1 MAGYGKML
9 QRFWPIVLLAAGVS
23 LAACQETPL
32 APTDVTPRHDP
43 VVISL
48 APEPLYAVA
57 SSGVNFVENG
67 EVREYAYR
75 TSFDLILRA
84 HSDNEIGVMLTSDSV
99 VLQQLESV
107 PVEGPGGGVDRETY
121 RFEARSGEDR
131 IEANEETSRVFDV
144 WYTLPNGGREALIAV
159 SLDFVDDNGT
169 PFSQVHQVAV
179 EPLPE
184 P

>member
-1 MAGYGKML
+1 M
-9 QRFWPIVLLAAGVS
+9 
-23 LAACQETPL
+23 
-32 APTDVTPRHDP
+32 
-43 VVISL
+43 
-48 APEPLYAVA
+48 
-57 SSGVNFVENG
+57 
-67 EVREYAYR
+67 REYAYR

-121 RFEARSGEDR
+121 RFEAQSGEDR

-159 SLDFVDDNGT
+159 SLDFVGRQRHPLFQGPPGGGGAAPGAVTTTGAVVGT
-169 PFSQVHQVAV
+169 RCRRSS
-179 EPLPE
+179 
-184 P
+184 

>member
-1 MAGYGKML
+1 ML
-9 QRFWPIVLLAAGVS
+9 QRFWPIGLLAAGAS
-23 LAACQETPL
+23 LAACQESPL
-32 APTDVTPRHDP
+32 EPTDALPRHDP

-48 APEPLYAVA
+48 APEPLYAVP
-57 SSGVNFVENG
+57 STGVMFVAND

-75 TSFDLILRA
+75 VSFDLILRA
-84 HSDNEIGVMLTSDSV
+84 HQNNEIGVMLTSDSV

-107 PVEGPGGGVDRETY
+107 AVEGPGGGVDRETW

-131 IEANEETSRVFDV
+131 IEAREETARAFDV
-144 WYTLPNGGREALIAV
+144 WYTLPNGGREVLIAV

>member
-1 MAGYGKML
+1 ML
-9 QRFWPIVLLAAGVS
+9 QRLWPIGLLAAGVS
-23 LAACQETPL
+23 LAACQESPL
-32 APTDVTPRHDP
+32 EPTDVTPRHDP

-48 APEPLYAVA
+48 APRPLYAVP
-57 SSGVNFVENG
+57 STGVTFVAND
-67 EVREYAYR
+67 EVQEYAYR
-75 TSFDLILRA
+75 VSFDLILRA
-84 HSDNEIGVMLTSDSV
+84 HDNNEIGVMLTSDSV

-107 PVEGPGGGVDRETY
+107 AVEGRGGDVDRETY

-131 IEANEETSRVFDV
+131 IEAGEETARAFDV

-159 SLDFVDDNGT
+159 SLDFVDDNDT

-179 EPLPE
+179 EPLPG

>member
-1 MAGYGKML
+1 ML
-9 QRFWPIVLLAAGVS
+9 QRFWPIVPLAAAVS

-32 APTDVTPRHDP
+32 APTDVAPRHDP

-48 APEPLYAVA
+48 APEPLYAVP
-57 SSGVNFVENG
+57 SSGVSFVVDG

-75 TSFDLILRA
+75 VSFDLILRA

-99 VLQQLESV
+99 VLQQLDSV
-107 PVEGPGGGVDRETY
+107 PVEGPGGGVDRETW
-121 RFEARSGEDR
+121 RFEAQSGDDR
-131 IEANEETSRVFDV
+131 VEANEETSRAFDV
-144 WYTLPNGGREALIAV
+144 WYTLPNGGREALIAL

>member
-1 MAGYGKML
+1 ML
-9 QRFWPIVLLAAGVS
+9 QRFWPIFLLAAGVS

-32 APTDVTPRHDP
+32 APTDVTPRYDP
-43 VVISL
+43 VLISL
-48 APEPLYAVA
+48 APQPLYAVA
-57 SSGVNFVENG
+57 SSGVSFVANG

-75 TSFDLILRA
+75 ASFDLVLRA
-84 HSDNEIGVMLTSDSV
+84 HADNEIGVMLTSDNV

-121 RFEARSGEDR
+121 RFEAQSGEDR
-131 IEANEETSRVFDV
+131 IEANEETSRAFDV
-144 WYTLPNGGREALIAV
+144 WYTLPNGGREVLIAV

-169 PFSQVHQVAV
+169 PFSQIHQVPV
-179 EPLPE
+179 QPLPE

>member
-1 MAGYGKML
+1 ML
-9 QRFWPIVLLAAGVS
+9 QRFRPIGLLVAGVS

-32 APTDVTPRHDP
+32 QPTDARPRHVP
-43 VVISL
+43 VQTSL

-57 SSGVNFVENG
+57 STGVTFAVDG
-67 EVREYAYR
+67 EVREYAYHV
-75 TSFDLILRA
+75 SFDLILRA
-84 HSDNEIGVMLTSDSV
+84 HPDNEIGVMLTSDSV

-107 PVEGPGGGVDRETY
+107 PVEAPGGGVDRETW

-131 IEANEETSRVFDV
+131 IEAREETARAFDV
-144 WYTLPNGGREALIAV
+144 WYTLPNGGREALIAL

-169 PFSQVHQVAV
+169 AFSQVHQVAV